1 MLEGSTME
9 MGKLYISLFIIFSMV
24 SLALFFSEV
33 NHANDYKQY
42 VNYQIERNGGL
53 TGEAM
58 KKVTDYNKE
67 HYGGKFQV
75 QSTQMNQQ
83 FPFGNEVDYT
93 IKTKHNF
100 FFLPILSKEITVKG
114 SAISQIR

>member
-9 MGKLYISLFIIFSMV
+9 LGKLYISLFIIFSMV
-24 SLALFFSEV
+24 SLTIFFTEV
-33 NHANDYKQY
+33 NHANDFKQY

-58 KKVTDYNKE
+58 SKVESYNQE
-67 HYGGKFQV
+67 HYGGKFKV
-75 QSTQMNQQ
+75 QSNQMNQQ
-83 FPFGNEVDYT
+83 FAFGQEVDYLVT
-93 IKTKHNF
+93 REHTF
-100 FFLPILSKEITVKG
+100 FFLPILSQEISIKG